1 MVGRGGG
8 RFTGG
13 LIFLFIA
20 WMGYAM
26 PGLTFVISQNN
37 NTGSKDNKGEME
49 LLGEGKRRWLVS
61 EQGGGWGDGQTL
73 QRVGVLERRRS
84 QELAGS
90 HGQAGCASQ
99 QGARQRAP
107 GKEGDGDRG
116 PCPLSPSVWA
126 KTAE

>member
-61 EQGGGWGDGQTL
+61 KQGGGGEMG
-73 QRVGVLERRRS
+73 RRCRGWESWREEEARS
-84 QELAGS
+84 
-90 HGQAGCASQ
+90 
-99 QGARQRAP
+99 
-107 GKEGDGDRG
+107 
-116 PCPLSPSVWA
+116 
-126 KTAE
+126 